1 MILPY
6 HANPDR
12 MGFSEGTGYLFM
24 NRVGARFAVREK
36 CSDMRE
42 LPSAAICRTR

>member
-12 MGFSEGTGYLFM
+12 IGFSEGTGFLY
-24 NRVGARFAVREK
+24 GALV
-36 CSDMRE
+36 
-42 LPSAAICRTR
+42 